1 MAKNGYFQLV
11 NIQNGFGIKCIPPQE
26 GGEEIQINEVIDYLN
41 KRNLT
46 CDLLQLKRIAA
57 AGTEQTLFL
66 APGVCPA
73 EQESYQ
79 MDISDDYMT
88 VTVRFYPPSETGK
101 RMSLEEFLKDMRFKK
116 VVFGLDIDLLR
127 AHFQEGDYCKDIVAA
142 RGKPPRHG
150 KDAEI
155 QYFFN
160 TDLHAVPT
168 LKEDGSVDFFNLNTI
183 NHCKKGDLL
192 AQIIPEDV
200 GSPGLNVAGAQIKPR
215 IVKKTVLKF
224 GKNVVLSEDRMS
236 ITSEVN
242 GCVTLVDDQVFVTDI
257 YEVENVDNSTGNIE
271 FDGSVQVNGNICS
284 GFSVKA
290 KGNVIIRGVV
300 EGATVQADG
309 DIVIT
314 KGMNGM
320 SKGRLEA
327 GGNIVTKFLE
337 NASANAEGYVSA
349 ESILHSK
356 VTAGS
361 EINVTGKRGFI
372 TGGHVCAGFK
382 VSAKNLGANL
392 GATTVVEVG
401 VNPKLKEDYQTLQA
415 ELAEIQKVIQK
426 TQPILVN
433 FAEKRAKGAQFS
445 PEQVKYIRS
454 LIVLTEDKKKEL
466 EEKSEKWEVLRAAF
480 EGQNDA
486 SVEVM
491 GEAYPGTVIVIKDVS
506 MSLRSSYQH
515 CRFKRIGGEV
525 KMIGL

>member
-11 NIQNGFGIKCIPPQE
+11 NIQNGFGIKCIPPQD

-79 MDISDDYMT
+79 LDISDDYMT
-88 VTVRFYPPSETGK
+88 VMVRFYPPSETGK

-116 VVFGLDIDLLR
+116 IVFGLDIDLLR

-215 IVKKTVLKF
+215 IVKRAVLKF

-401 VNPKLKEDYQTLQA
+401 VNPKLKADYQTLQA
-415 ELAEIQKVIQK
+415 ELVEIQKVIQK
-426 TQPILVN
+426 TQPILIN

-466 EEKSEKWEVLRAAF
+466 EEKNEKWEVLRAAF

-491 GEAYPGTVIVIKDVS
+491 GEAYPGTVIMIKDVS